1 MIGPIFAKM
10 SEEMPDVEFVGV
22 DVDEAEDIAAGKCT
36 TSASW
41 YCSYWLQWSL
51 HRILHVPQLTLS
63 ILFICLF
70 VCVEQSAPSVP
81 CLPFTFTRVGR
92 RSKKCRV
99 LTR

>member
-63 ILFICLF
+63 ILFVCLF
-70 VCVEQSAPSVP
+70 VLNRVRHP
-81 CLPFTFTRVGR
+81 CHAYLSLLQGWGEGR
-92 RSKKCRV
+92 RNAGC
-99 LTR
+99 